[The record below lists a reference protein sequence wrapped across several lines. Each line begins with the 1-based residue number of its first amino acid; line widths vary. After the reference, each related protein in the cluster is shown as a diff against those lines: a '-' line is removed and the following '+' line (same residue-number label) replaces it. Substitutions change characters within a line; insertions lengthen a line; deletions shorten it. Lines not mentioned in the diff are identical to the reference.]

1 MGRFLDSLDRE
12 WAVLSTSAAATR
24 ALEVWSLDPA
34 LCGFADLGEVVARLH
49 RRGRPEEADRILLA
63 LLRRAPED
71 PLSARTVLQAMM
83 PGLKSLMSAYR
94 LTGDSEE
101 VATDVVEAAYERI
114 RRYPC
119 DRRPTKVAANL
130 VWDTRQT
137 LWRAA
142 QKEAARL
149 APLEPIT
156 NEMADELPDMSVPSP
171 TEELVDLVAEAV
183 RRDRLPRPGAR
194 LVLLTRVADIPVEEL
209 AAESGAK
216 AQTLRQL
223 RRRAEAALGH
233 AAVA

>member
-12 WAVLSTSAAATR
+12 WATLSTSIAATR
-24 ALEVWSLDPA
+24 ALEAWSLDPT
-34 LCGFADLGEVVARLH
+34 LCGFGDLGEVVARLH
-49 RRGRPEEADRILLA
+49 RRGWPEEADRILLA

-71 PLSARTVLQAMM
+71 PLAARTVLQAMM

-119 DRRPTKVAANL
+119 DRRPIKVAANL

-156 NEMADELPDMSVPSP
+156 NEMADELPDMSAPSP

-209 AAESGAK
+209 AAKSGAK

>member
-1 MGRFLDSLDRE
+1 MGKFLDSLDRE
-12 WAVLSTSAAATR
+12 WATLSSSWTGTR
-24 ALEVWSLDPA
+24 ALAAWSEDPT
-34 LCGFADLGEVVARLH
+34 LQGFAGLPEVIAQLH
-49 RRGRPEEADRILLA
+49 RRGRPEEADDILHA

-71 PLSARTVLQAMM
+71 EVAARTVLQAMM

-101 VATDVVEAAYERI
+101 VATAVIEAAYERI

-130 VWDTRQT
+130 IWDTRQT

-142 QKEAARL
+142 QREAARL

-156 NEMADELPDMSVPSP
+156 EEMADELPAIVGPSP
-171 TEELVDLVAEAV
+171 TEELVDLVTEAV
-183 RRDRLPRPGAR
+183 RRGRLSRPGAR
-194 LVLLTRVADIPVEEL
+194 LVLLTRVADVSAEEL
-209 AAESGAK
+209 AAESGTK
-216 AQTLRQL
+216 AQTVRQL
-223 RRRAEAALGH
+223 RRRAEATLAA